1 MDEWHVLSDGAGVVS
16 CDLANRMSPQI
27 QPGVERPRAAGN
39 EIGAEA
45 TSFPAPRRGG
55 SVASKQPMRDYLNA
69 INTHVVVYDGGM
81 GATLEQF
88 DLTSEDYGGLAG
100 KCHEALVL
108 RRPDVIEGVHASML
122 DAGAEVVETDTFQAS
137 RLKLAEWGLAE
148 HTLEIN
154 TKAAEIARRAAGE
167 RRYVAGSIGPTGYLP
182 ASEDPALGQIR
193 FGELVEV
200 FAEQARGL
208 IDGGADLLIVE
219 TAQDILEVK
228 AAVFGAR
235 QAFKT
240 TGRAL
245 PIHTSVSLL
254 PNGGKMLLGTDVSA
268 VLCTLEALRVD
279 VIGLNCS
286 TGPQDMRDAIRFL
299 GEHCPVPVAC
309 IPNAG
314 LPLQG
319 PDGETIFPEQP
330 EPLADA
336 LAEFVERYGV
346 GVVGG
351 CCGTTPDHI
360 RAIVERVATPPGAAA
375 RTAGGGASAT
385 APPTRP
391 VPPRPAPRPP
401 HLSAM
406 IAATPLVQEPRPTMV
421 GERVN
426 AQGSRKAK
434 ELLLAEDYDGLA
446 QIAEDQVEGGAHVL
460 DLCVALTE
468 RTDEDEQMR
477 LVVKKVSLTQPAPIQ
492 VDSTEPEV
500 IERAL
505 EQCPGRAIVNS
516 VNLEAGRAKLDR
528 VVPVALAHGAAL
540 IALTIDET
548 GMAKTAQRKVEIA
561 KRIRDL
567 CCEEHGLDPELL
579 IFDCLTFT
587 LTTGDEEWR
596 PSAVET
602 IEGIRRIKAEVPHV
616 KTSLGVSN
624 VSFGVSPTARAVL
637 NSVFL
642 HHCVDAGLDLA
653 MVNPN
658 HITPYGEI
666 PTGERELADDLVFN
680 RREDALERFIAHFE
694 SKGEQEADAAAQD
707 PTEGM
712 EPEQALHFHIL
723 RRRREGVEA
732 WIDASVEKIGA
743 VPTLN
748 DVLLPAMKEVGDKFG
763 AGELILP
770 FVLQSAEVMKRAVA
784 QLERY
789 LDKLEGYTK
798 GTVVLAT
805 VFGDVHDIGKSLVNT
820 ILTNNGYTVVDLG
833 KQVPIQTILDAAQEH
848 DATAIGLSAL
858 LVSTSKQ
865 MPACVAELHAKGLP
879 YPVLIGGAAIN
890 RAFGYRALYPGGR
903 ESEEVYE
910 PGVFYCKDAF
920 EGLAVM
926 DQLVDAQARGGLVE
940 RLRAS
945 AAEFRAKGETPAEEL
960 DFTDDSVRSP
970 ARTDAPVPT
979 PPYWGV
985 REIEVDLDEV
995 YRHLD
1000 THVLFKLHWGGRGV
1014 KGEAWRELLEGDFRP
1029 RLERMWREQDYLHP
1043 RALLG
1048 FFPCYALGN
1057 EIVVLDPATLDP
1069 AKPDDGADGRAPR
1082 LDPATLDPAAPDSGA
1097 DGRAPRL
1104 DPTPR
1109 ARELTRFVC
1118 PRQPKGDR
1126 LCLADFFRPAVDG
1139 RPPAELDVVA
1149 VQAVTVGSEV
1159 TEVMARLESEGE
1171 FSEQL
1176 FVHGLGVQAAEGL
1189 AEWLHATVREL
1200 LGIGA
1205 TQGRRYSWGYPAVP
1219 EQSEHLKVEQ
1229 LLGLSDIGMHITD
1242 GYAPEPEQSTLA
1254 LVAHHPQAIYFGTR
1268 QGRLLPNGSPDDVIK
1283 GSPRDPSLFAAGDTG
1298 PALGDEEPPDGT
1310 VEEEDEPAM
1319 AG

>member
-1 MDEWHVLSDGAGVVS
+1 MA
-16 CDLANRMSPQI
+16 
-27 QPGVERPRAAGN
+27 ERDFLRTIS
-39 EIGAEA
+39 E
-45 TSFPAPRRGG
+45 
-55 SVASKQPMRDYLNA
+55 
-69 INTHVVVYDGGM
+69 HVVVYDGGM

-88 DLTSEDYGGLAG
+88 ELTSEDYGGLAG

-108 RRPDVIEGVHASML
+108 NRPDVIEGVHASML
-122 DAGAEVVETDTFQAS
+122 DAGAEVVETDTFQGS
-137 RLKLAEWGLAE
+137 RLKLGEWGLADY
-148 HTLEIN
+148 TLEIN
-154 TKAAEIARRAAGE
+154 TKAAEIARQAAGE
-167 RRYVAGSIGPTGYLP
+167 HRFVAGSIGPTGYLP
-182 ASEDPALGQIR
+182 ASEDPSLGQIR
-193 FGELVEV
+193 FGELVEI
-200 FAEQARGL
+200 FTEQAEGL
-208 IDGGADLLIVE
+208 IDGGADLLIIE

-235 QAFKT
+235 AAFKSA
-240 TGRAL
+240 GRTL

-254 PNGGKMLLGTDVSA
+254 PNGGKMLLGTDISA
-268 VLCTLEALRVD
+268 VLTTLEALKVD

-286 TGPQDMRDAIRFL
+286 TGPEDMRDAIRFL
-299 GEHCPVPVAC
+299 GEFCPVPVAC

-330 EPLADA
+330 EPLAEA
-336 LAEFVERYGV
+336 LKEFVERYGV
-346 GVVGG
+346 GIVGG
-351 CCGTTPDHI
+351 CCGTTPAHI
-360 RAIVERVATPPGAAA
+360 AAIAERVARHPLA
-375 RTAGGGASAT
+375 
-385 APPTRP
+385 
-391 VPPRPAPRPP
+391 PRPAPRHP
-401 HLSAM
+401 HLSSM
-406 IAATPLVQEPRPTMV
+406 IAATPLAQEPAPTMV

-426 AQGSRKAK
+426 SQGSRKAK
-434 ELLLAEDYDGLA
+434 ELLLADDYDGLV
-446 QIAEDQVEGGAHVL
+446 QIAEDQVTGGAHVL

-468 RTDEDEQMR
+468 RQDEDEQMR
-477 LVVKKVSLTQPAPIQ
+477 LLAKKVSLTQPAPIQ

-505 EQCPGRAIVNS
+505 EQIPGRAIVNS

-540 IALTIDET
+540 IALTIDEV
-548 GMAKTAQRKVEIA
+548 GMAKTAARKVEIA
-561 KRIRDL
+561 KRIREL
-567 CCEEHGLDPELL
+567 CCEEHGLDPQLL

-602 IEGIRRIKAEVPHV
+602 IAGIKAIKEQIPDV

-624 VSFGVSPTARAVL
+624 VSFGVSPGARAVL

-658 HITPYGEI
+658 HITPYSEI
-666 PTGERELADDLVFN
+666 PDEERELADDLVFN
-680 RREDALERFIAHFE
+680 RREDALELFIEHFE
-694 SKGEQEADAAAQD
+694 SKGPEDGSDPTHPAD

-712 EPEQALHFHIL
+712 EPEEALHFHIL
-723 RRRREGVEA
+723 RRRRDGVEDQ
-732 WIDASVEKIGA
+732 IDRSVEKIGA

-748 DVLLPAMKEVGDKFG
+748 EVLLPAMKEVGDKFG

-784 QLERY
+784 QLEKY
-789 LDKLEGYTK
+789 LDKIEGYTK

-833 KQVPIQTILDAAQEH
+833 KQVPIQTIVDAAQEH

-865 MPACVAELHAKGLP
+865 MPACIQELHAKGLS

-890 RAFGYRALYPGGR
+890 RAFGYRALYPGGKDT
-903 ESEEVYE
+903 EEVYE

-926 DQLVDAQARGGLVE
+926 DQLIDADARGALVE
-940 RLRAS
+940 KLLAG
-945 AAEFRAKGETPAEEL
+945 ATEFRAKGDAPVEEVNL
-960 DFTDDSVRSP
+960 ADDSVRSP

-979 PPYWGV
+979 PPFWGV
-985 REIEVDLDEV
+985 KEIDVDLDEV

-1014 KGEAWRELLEGDFRP
+1014 KGEAWQTLLRDDFRP
-1029 RLERMWREQDYLHP
+1029 RLERMWNEQTYLHP

-1057 EIVVLDPATLDP
+1057 DIVVLDPEDRAT
-1069 AKPDDGADGRAPR
+1069 
-1082 LDPATLDPAAPDSGA
+1082 
-1097 DGRAPRL
+1097 
-1104 DPTPR
+1104 
-1109 ARELTRFVC
+1109 ELTRFVC

-1126 LCLADFFRPAVDG
+1126 ICLADFFRPATGSDG
-1139 RPPAELDVVA
+1139 TPSPTGQPPAERDVIA

-1159 TEVMARLESEGE
+1159 TELMARLEAEGE
-1171 FSEQL
+1171 FAEQL
-1176 FVHGLGVQAAEGL
+1176 FVHGLGVQTAEGL
-1189 AEWLHATVREL
+1189 AEWLHYEVRRML
-1200 LGIGA
+1200 DIPL

-1219 EQSEHLKVEQ
+1219 EQSEHLKVEK
-1229 LLGLSDIGMHITD
+1229 LLHLEQIGMNITD

-1268 QGRLLPNGSPDDVIK
+1268 QGRLLENGSPDDLIR
-1283 GSPRDPSLFAAGDTG
+1283 GSARDPSLFGELD
-1298 PALGDEEPPDGT
+1298 DDDPPDGA
-1310 VEEEDEPAM
+1310 VEAEDEPAM
-1319 AG
+1319 AGEGTS

>member
-1 MDEWHVLSDGAGVVS
+1 MGA
-16 CDLANRMSPQI
+16 
-27 QPGVERPRAAGN
+27 RP
-39 EIGAEA
+39 
-45 TSFPAPRRGG
+45 TRGG
-55 SVASKQPMRDYLNA
+55 GAPPAAASGGGKRAGSIDAMRDFLEA
-69 INTHVVVYDGGM
+69 VRSRVVVYDGGM

-88 DLTSEDYGGLAG
+88 DLTAEDYGGLPG

-137 RLKLAEWGLAE
+137 RIKLEEWGLAE
-148 HTLEIN
+148 HTVEIN
-154 TKAAEIARRAAGE
+154 TKAAEIARKAAGE
-167 RRYVAGSIGPTGYLP
+167 HRFVAGSIGPTGYLP
-182 ASEDPALGQIR
+182 ASEDPTLGQIR
-193 FGELVEV
+193 FKELVEV
-200 FAEQARGL
+200 FAEQAGGL
-208 IDGGADLLIVE
+208 IDGGADLIIIE

-235 QAFKT
+235 EAFKA
-240 TGRAL
+240 TGRTL
-245 PIHTSVSLL
+245 PIHASVSLL
-254 PNGGKMLLGTDVSA
+254 PNGGKMLLGTDISA
-268 VLCTLEALRVD
+268 VLTTLTALHVD

-286 TGPQDMRDAIRFL
+286 TGPEDMRDAIRYL
-299 GEHCPVPVAC
+299 GEHSPLPVAC

-319 PDGETIFPEQP
+319 PDGETIFPEKP
-330 EPLADA
+330 VPLAQA
-336 LAEFVERYGV
+336 LGEFVERYGV
-346 GVVGG
+346 RIVGG
-351 CCGTTPDHI
+351 CCGTTPEHI
-360 RAIVERVATPPGAAA
+360 AAIVARV
-375 RTAGGGASAT
+375 GGGDAT
-385 APPTRP
+385 ARP
-391 VPPRPAPRPP
+391 IPSPSHSSPSPL
-401 HLSAM
+401 LSSM
-406 IAATPLVQEPRPTMV
+406 MTATPLVQEPRPTMV

-434 ELLLAEDYDGLA
+434 ELLLADDYDGLV
-446 QIAEDQVEGGAHVL
+446 QVAEDQVNGGAHVL
-460 DLCVALTE
+460 DVCVALTE
-468 RTDEDEQMR
+468 RGDEAEQMR
-477 LVVKKVSLTQPAPIQ
+477 LTVKRISLTQPAPIQ

-500 IERAL
+500 IEAAL
-505 EQCPGRAIVNS
+505 EQIPGRAIVNS

-528 VVPVALAHGAAL
+528 VVPLALAHGAAL
-540 IALTIDET
+540 IALTIDEV
-548 GMAKTAQRKVEIA
+548 GMAKTAQRKLEIA
-561 KRIRDL
+561 RRIREL
-567 CCEEHGLDPELL
+567 CCEEHGLDQELL

-587 LTTGDEEWR
+587 LTTGDEEWK

-602 IEGIRRIKAEVPHV
+602 IEGIRLIKRELHGV

-624 VSFGVSPTARAVL
+624 VSFGVSPAARAVL

-642 HHCVDAGLDLA
+642 HHCVQAGLDLA

-666 PTGERELADDLVFN
+666 SDEERALADELVFN
-680 RREDALERFIAHFE
+680 RRGDALERFIVHFE
-694 SKGEQEADAAAQD
+694 SKGEEEGEQSATD

-712 EPEQALHFHIL
+712 EPEEALHFHIL
-723 RRRREGVEA
+723 RRRKDGVEQ
-732 WIDASVEKIGA
+732 WIDRAVEKLGA

-748 DVLLPAMKEVGDKFG
+748 EVLLPAMKEVGDKFG

-784 QLERY
+784 QLEKY
-789 LDKLEGYTK
+789 LDRLEGYTK

-833 KQVPIQTILDAAQEH
+833 KQVPIQTIVDAAVEH

-865 MPACVAELHAKGLP
+865 MPACIQELHAKGLH

-903 ESEEVYE
+903 ESEETYA

-920 EGLAVM
+920 EGLSVM
-926 DQLVDAQARGGLVE
+926 DQLIDAQAHEALLAK
-940 RLRAS
+940 LRAG
-945 AAEFRAKGETPAEEL
+945 AEEFRAKGDAPAEEL
-960 DFTDDSVRSP
+960 NFADDSVRSA
-970 ARTDAPVPT
+970 ARTDVPVPI

-985 REIEVDLDEV
+985 REIPVDLDAV
-995 YRHLD
+995 YSHLD
-1000 THVLFKLHWGGRGV
+1000 THVLFKLHWGGKGV
-1014 KGEAWRELLEGDFRP
+1014 KGEAWRELLEGDFQP
-1029 RLERMWREQDYLHP
+1029 RLQRMWREQNYLHP

-1069 AKPDDGADGRAPR
+1069 DGAGAGGNAPR
-1082 LDPATLDPAAPDSGA
+1082 LVASDRTA
-1097 DGRAPRL
+1097 
-1104 DPTPR
+1104 
-1109 ARELTRFVC
+1109 ELTRFVC

-1139 RPPAELDVVA
+1139 KPPPELDVIA

-1159 TEVMARLESEGE
+1159 TELMARLESEGE
-1171 FSEQL
+1171 FAEQL
-1176 FVHGLGVQAAEGL
+1176 FVHGLGVQTAEGL
-1189 AEWLHATVREL
+1189 AEWLHAQARTM
-1200 LGIGA
+1200 LGIPA
-1205 TQGRRYSWGYPAVP
+1205 AQGRRYSWGYPAVP
-1219 EQSEHLKVEQ
+1219 EQSEHLKVEK
-1229 LLGLSDIGMHITD
+1229 LLGLADIGMRITD
-1242 GYAPEPEQSTLA
+1242 GYAPLPEQSTLA

-1268 QGRLLPNGSPDDVIK
+1268 QGRLLENGSPDDLIK
-1283 GSPRDPSLFAAGDTG
+1283 GSPRDPSLFGTGEPG
-1298 PALGDEEPPDGT
+1298 PALGDDEPPDGA
-1310 VEEEDEPAM
+1310 VEAEDEPAM

>member
-1 MDEWHVLSDGAGVVS
+1 
-16 CDLANRMSPQI
+16 
-27 QPGVERPRAAGN
+27 
-39 EIGAEA
+39 
-45 TSFPAPRRGG
+45 
-55 SVASKQPMRDYLNA
+55 MRDYLQA
-69 INTHVVVYDGGM
+69 LRERVIVYDGGM

-88 DLTSEDYGGLAG
+88 ELTSEDYGGLQG

-108 RRPDVIEGVHASML
+108 NRPDVIEGVHSSML
-122 DAGAEVVETDTFQAS
+122 QAGAEVLETDTFQAS
-137 RLKLAEWGLAE
+137 RIKLEEWGLAQY
-148 HTLEIN
+148 TVEIN
-154 TKAAEIARRAAGE
+154 TKAAEIARKAAGE
-167 RRYVAGSIGPTGYLP
+167 SRFVAGSIGPTGYLP
-182 ASEDPALGQIR
+182 ASEDPSLGQIR

-200 FAEQARGL
+200 FSEQAAGL
-208 IDGGADLLIVE
+208 IDGGADLIIIE

-235 QAFKT
+235 EAFQSTGKT
-240 TGRAL
+240 L

-254 PNGGKMLLGTDVSA
+254 PNGGKMLLGTDISA
-268 VLCTLEALRVD
+268 VLTTLEALNVD

-286 TGPQDMRDAIRFL
+286 TGPEDMRDAIRFL

-330 EPLADA
+330 EPLAEA
-336 LAEFVERYGV
+336 LQEFVERYDV

-351 CCGTTPDHI
+351 CCGTTPAHI
-360 RAIVERVATPPGAAA
+360 EAIVERV
-375 RTAGGGASAT
+375 GGRSVGS
-385 APPTRP
+385 
-391 VPPRPAPRPP
+391 RPARRAP
-401 HLSAM
+401 HLSSM

-426 AQGSRKAK
+426 SQGSRKAK
-434 ELLLAEDYDGLA
+434 ELLLAEDYDGLV
-446 QIAEDQVEGGAHVL
+446 QIAEDQVTGGAHVL

-468 RTDEDEQMR
+468 RSDEDEQMR
-477 LVVKKVSLTQPAPIQ
+477 LLAKKVSLTQPAPIQ

-505 EQCPGRAIVNS
+505 EQIPGRAIVNS

-528 VVPVALAHGAAL
+528 VVPVAMAHGAAL
-540 IALTIDET
+540 IALTIDEV
-548 GMAKTAQRKVEIA
+548 GMAKTAERKVEIA
-561 KRIRDL
+561 KRIKEL
-567 CCEEHGLDPELL
+567 CCGEHGLDPELL

-602 IEGIRRIKAEVPHV
+602 IAGITAIKEQIPDV

-624 VSFGVSPTARAVL
+624 VSFGVSPGARAVL

-642 HHCVDAGLDLA
+642 HHCVQAGLDLA

-658 HITPYGEI
+658 HITPYSEI
-666 PTGERELADDLVFN
+666 PDTERELADDLVYN

-694 SKGEQEADAAAQD
+694 SKGEEDAGAGAAD

-723 RRRREGVEA
+723 RRRKEGVEQ
-732 WIDASVEKIGA
+732 WIDRSVEKIGA

-748 DVLLPAMKEVGDKFG
+748 EVLLPAMKEVGDKFG

-784 QLERY
+784 QLEKY
-789 LDKLEGYTK
+789 LDKIEGYTK

-833 KQVPIQTILDAAQEH
+833 KQVPIQTIVDAAQEH

-865 MPACVAELHAKGLP
+865 MPACIQELHAKQLS

-890 RAFGYRALYPGGR
+890 RAFSYRALYPGGKA
-903 ESEEVYE
+903 SDEVYE

-920 EGLAVM
+920 EGLSVM
-926 DQLVDAQARGGLVE
+926 DQLVDADAHEALVE
-940 RLRAS
+940 KLRVGAT
-945 AAEFRAKGETPAEEL
+945 AFREKGEEPVEEINL
-960 DFTDDSVRSP
+960 ADDSVRSP

-979 PPYWGV
+979 PPWWGV
-985 REIEVDLDEV
+985 KEVGVDMDEV

-1014 KGEAWRELLEGDFRP
+1014 KGEAWKTLLRDEFRP

-1057 EIVVLDPATLDP
+1057 DIVVLDP
-1069 AKPDDGADGRAPR
+1069 DDRK
-1082 LDPATLDPAAPDSGA
+1082 T
-1097 DGRAPRL
+1097 
-1104 DPTPR
+1104 
-1109 ARELTRFVC
+1109 ELTRFVC

-1126 LCLADFFRPAVDG
+1126 ICLADFFRPAVGLDG
-1139 RPPAELDVVA
+1139 EPSATGEPPQELDVIA
-1149 VQAVTVGSEV
+1149 VQAVTVGGEV
-1159 TEVMARLESEGE
+1159 TELMAKLEAEGE
-1171 FSEQL
+1171 FAEQL
-1176 FVHGLGVQAAEGL
+1176 FVHGLGVQTAEGL
-1189 AEWLHATVREL
+1189 AEWLHYEARNM
-1200 LGIGA
+1200 LGIPA
-1205 TQGRRYSWGYPAVP
+1205 AQGRRYSWGYPAVP
-1219 EQSEHLKVEQ
+1219 EQSEHLKVQ
-1229 LLGLSDIGMHITD
+1229 KLLDLQRIGMSITD

-1254 LVAHHPQAIYFGTR
+1254 LIAHHPQAIYFGTR
-1268 QGRLLPNGSPDDVIK
+1268 QGRLLEDGSPDDLIR
-1283 GSPRDPSLFAAGDTG
+1283 GSARDPSLFGE
-1298 PALGDEEPPDGT
+1298 LEDEDPPDGAI
-1310 VEEEDEPAM
+1310 EAEDEPAM
-1319 AG
+1319 SAQ